1 MKASLYQSEFL
12 IAGESH
18 TLSEWQDKT
27 ILIVNSATK
36 CGFAP
41 QFDGLQKLHEQFKDQ
56 GLMVIAFPCD
66 QFHHQEPENDENM
79 TKVCQLNF
87 GVTFPITHKI
97 EVNGDNTH
105 PIYQFLK
112 QQAPG
117 LFGSEKIKWN
127 FTKFLISANGTKVER
142 YAPSTKPKSLIKDI
156 KLSFS
161 S

>member
-1 MKASLYQSEFL
+1 MNTQLYQSEFL
-12 IAGESH
+12 LNGEPH
-18 TLSEWQDKT
+18 TLAQWQDKT

-56 GLMVIAFPCD
+56 GLVVIAFPCD
-66 QFHHQEPENDENM
+66 QFRHQEPEKDENM
-79 TKVCQLNF
+79 AQVCQLNF
-87 GVTFPITHKI
+87 GVEFPIAHKI

-105 PIYQFLK
+105 PIYHLLK

-127 FTKFLISANGTKVER
+127 FTKFLISADGGKVKR
-142 YAPSTKPKSLIKDI
+142 YGPATKPKNLVEDI
-156 KLSFS
+156 KAFL
-161 S
+161 